1 MRATVMMLALL
12 SVAPIAVD
20 GQTCDYDTSKCADTG
35 ADCCA
40 SDTWGEPQTCTDGYV
55 AVPSSGGCQSTWDQC
70 ATYESGIGC
79 YACYPPGCSSGCSG
93 DDDKCSSYGDDCCA
107 CDSSIGMTGC
117 GFDEPATCTDGYVAR
132 PNGDGSDCMYS
143 CYPPGCSDDGW
154 VGCTLDDLGTLDSS
168 SRFTDIGTTDSAS
181 CSNTAGWANWANYE
195 PACASCDDDPNQSV
209 LTYGNLHVYRFSV
222 DHDFT
227 IYASTCSDSTD
238 FDSNIALFDINGN
251 LMQQNDDTGDAC
263 GECTADAQHAGWEQ
277 AEIYCKDDF
286 LSAGT
291 YILVVGGAESS
302 SGTYGITVQID
313 PPGGECEATCYGQT
327 CDFWGDDCSSYED
340 DYGCD
345 CSGCMSE
352 QTTSP

>member
-12 SVAPIAVD
+12 WVAPIAVD

-79 YACYPPGCSSGCSG
+79 YVCYPPGCSSGCSG

-143 CYPPGCSDDGW
+143 CYPPGCSDD
-154 VGCTLDDLGTLDSS
+154 
-168 SRFTDIGTTDSAS
+168 
-181 CSNTAGWANWANYE
+181 
-195 PACASCDDDPNQSV
+195 
-209 LTYGNLHVYRFSV
+209 
-222 DHDFT
+222 
-227 IYASTCSDSTD
+227 DSTD
-238 FDSNIALFDINGN
+238 GYGCADASTGGCSDEDAEALTFVPTGETYFSVTPCCNGVFTVDSNVNPWWDS
-251 LMQQNDDTGDAC
+251 
-263 GECTADAQHAGWEQ
+263 EESR
-277 AEIYCKDDF
+277 YY
-286 LSAGT
+286 
-291 YILVVGGAESS
+291 YISV
-302 SGTYGITVQID
+302 
-313 PPGGECEATCYGQT
+313 TC
-327 CDFWGDDCSSYED
+327 S
-340 DYGCD
+340 
-345 CSGCMSE
+345 
-352 QTTSP
+352 

>member
-1 MRATVMMLALL
+1 
-12 SVAPIAVD
+12 
-20 GQTCDYDTSKCADTG
+20 
-35 ADCCA
+35 
-40 SDTWGEPQTCTDGYV
+40 
-55 AVPSSGGCQSTWDQC
+55 
-70 ATYESGIGC
+70 
-79 YACYPPGCSSGCSG
+79 
-93 DDDKCSSYGDDCCA
+93 
-107 CDSSIGMTGC
+107 
-117 GFDEPATCTDGYVAR
+117 
-132 PNGDGSDCMYS
+132 MYS

-154 VGCTLDDLGTLDSS
+154 TGCTLDDLGTLDSS
-168 SRFTDIGTTDSAS
+168 STFTDIGTTDSAS
-181 CSNTAGWANWANYE
+181 CNNTAGWATGANYE

-209 LTYGNLHVYRFSV
+209 LTYGNVHVCRFSV

-263 GECTADAQHAGWEQ
+263 GECTADAQHAGREQ

-302 SGTYGITVQID
+302 SGRTASQCRLILLLVSASRRATGRRAISGGTTAARTKTITA
-313 PPGGECEATCYGQT
+313 ATARDACA
-327 CDFWGDDCSSYED
+327 
-340 DYGCD
+340 
-345 CSGCMSE
+345 E